1 MGLLHSYGLHNQVTS
16 QALSISYTSRAAK
29 WVASQADYLFEIHR
43 IASKVYSF
51 VGMDERTAR
60 ACRDAKETQYT
71 RDITSY
77 RNENGAVSFR
87 KTRVCTATIA
97 MTHDDAG
104 MWHVDVTVNEDQV
117 QYGFGW
123 ELNTVYQFFD
133 TTFNYDEPAVIPGAF
148 VQLDRLERDA
158 RNITGHYRVDADGFD
173 RISGDFAVLKSADGK
188 TWAEDADAVKTNEGY
203 FTTPVDGA
211 GQFYCIAWKGLL
223 SNSLAAFEDGYDF
236 TGTLGPL
243 VYVSNTCW
251 RVTYKIDVPDF
262 DREKVI
268 VWLKRATDAEWQDI
282 TTDCDVRNGMIYLA
296 KMTDARAM
304 FAVKLYYSGNGGIP
318 TNESKT
324 PYDPSADLGDG
335 SLLVTGCFEESPA
348 GSMRY
353 ELNCLWQMSGEIDPS
368 VKMSSDGVAWFA
380 VDSIYNDDNLVVR
393 LNTADYPTYIKVFN
407 GGAQCSNVI
416 TLPFRG
422 EAGQQIWCKG
432 IYAFT
437 IGVETIH
444 VGWGTSIPGFDRE
457 NLLLQVSTNGGESW
471 EDTTFDRPE
480 GEDFIDSGI
489 QVDATPRLF
498 RFMYDAV
505 SDADIIYSPVIKYP
519 MA

>member
-60 ACRDAKETQYT
+60 ACRDDKEAQYT
-71 RDITSY
+71 RDLTSY

-133 TTFNYDEPAVIPGAF
+133 TTFDYDEPAVIPGAF

-158 RNITGHYRVDADGFD
+158 RNITGHYRVDTDGFD

-188 TWAEDADAVKTNEGY
+188 TWTEDAAAVKTNEGY
-203 FTTPVDGA
+203 FTTPIDGA

-304 FAVKLYYSGNGGIP
+304 FAVKLYYSGNGGIT
-318 TNESKT
+318 TNESLT
-324 PYDPSADLGDG
+324 PYVPSADVGDG
-335 SLLVTGCFEESPA
+335 TIIPIAASN
-348 GSMRY
+348 R
-353 ELNCLWQMSGEIDPS
+353 SGQPGQYTFRIFFDTTIREIDTSAITTQTSDDGVTWQPLTAS
-368 VKMSSDGVAWFA
+368 VDSGSIVATATDVLKFVKVFYNGTQASCGVATDTYPTDDTLYIYAADIGYGASLAAFYYASDGSIESVEVEESSDGGASWQTLPLRQTSTNNVAV
-380 VDSIYNDDNLVVR
+380 VDAGVYERGLDKLVR
-393 LNTADYPTYIKVFN
+393 LKY
-407 GGAQCSNVI
+407 GARYSS
-416 TLPFRG
+416 
-422 EAGQQIWCKG
+422 A
-432 IYAFT
+432 
-437 IGVETIH
+437 IH
-444 VGWGTSIPGFDRE
+444 VP
-457 NLLLQVSTNGGESW
+457 L
-471 EDTTFDRPE
+471 TF
-480 GEDFIDSGI
+480 
-489 QVDATPRLF
+489 
-498 RFMYDAV
+498 
-505 SDADIIYSPVIKYP
+505 
-519 MA
+519 